1 MTDIPVAP
9 SALTEHQRIVKEL
22 GLIRLELVGIEERFY
37 QLRDAFYHHAH
48 VDEEVDKDYPGVGMP

>member
-9 SALTEHQRIVKEL
+9 SALTEHQKIVKEL

-37 QLRDAFYHHAH
+37 QLRDAFYHHTH
-48 VDEEVDKDYPGVGMP
+48 VEEADCNG